1 MPNYVLVKPEYR
13 CGEFH
18 GLPLLADGGL
28 ERRKEFP
35 ILIVVRVGVLSQ
47 VILRC
52 EADSDILPLFLRSD
66 TCA

>member
-1 MPNYVLVKPEYR
+1 MVSSMACRYWLTGDWSDR
-13 CGEFH
+13 G
-18 GLPLLADGGL
+18 
-28 ERRKEFP
+28 RKEFP